1 MFRKFI
7 ERPILSSVISII
19 LVILGVLGLI
29 SLPIEQY
36 PDIAPPTIR
45 VTASYTG
52 ASAETVLKSVVIPL
66 EEQINGVENMIY
78 MNSTASNDGTA
89 TIEVFFKQGINAD
102 MAAVNV
108 QNRVARATSLLPAE
122 VTRAGVITAKRQN
135 SMLLVFSLYSEN
147 GEFDETFLQN
157 YSKINLLPQIQRVT
171 GVGDAMVFG
180 AKDYSMRIWLKPDVM
195 AAYNLMPSDVTA
207 ALNEQNIEAAPGRLG
222 ELNDQSF
229 EYVIKYKGKLTQ
241 PAEFENIVIKADK
254 NGNLLL
260 LKDVARVEMGALNYS
275 VATSALDKPGIT
287 MAVYQAAGSNARDV
301 IINAK
306 KVLDEASKA
315 FPSGVKYKI
324 LVDANEFLDSSISKV
339 LHTLLEAFILVF
351 IVVFV
356 FLQNF
361 RATLIP
367 AISVPVA
374 IIGTFFFL
382 NVFGFTINLLTLF
395 ALVLAI
401 GIVVDDAIVVVEAV
415 HAKLD
420 QGAKNAKEAAVS
432 AMNEISAA
440 IVSITLV
447 MSAVFIPVTFI
458 TGTTGVFYKQFGITL
473 AVAIVISAVN
483 ALTLSPA
490 LCAIFL
496 KPHKDNEL
504 HNKGL
509 MQRFYASFNVAF
521 DAMTSR
527 YKKTTNF
534 FIARK
539 WMAILLIIIFSGGLW
554 ALMKTTPTGFVPSED
569 TGRLFVDI
577 SLPPATSMG
586 KTKLVVNQVD
596 SIIGSIPEMEG
607 RTAIVG
613 SSLISGKGSS
623 YGMLICSLKPF
634 EQRKGKGQ
642 DINSVI
648 NKLYAMTSQIK
659 DAKVLLI
666 TPPMVPG
673 FSISGGFELK
683 LEDKTGGDIKVF
695 EQNARQFLGALS
707 QRPEIQYAMTSFNT
721 NFPQYQ
727 VDVNVARCKQSG
739 ITVNSVLSA
748 MQGYVGG
755 FYASDFNRFGK
766 QYRVMV
772 QAEPKYRGNPEDMN
786 NIFVRTSTGEMAPI
800 TEFITLKRVF
810 GPENITRF
818 NMYTS
823 IAITGAPNFGYS
835 SGDAIKA
842 AQEVAAQTLPPGYG
856 YEFSGLTREE
866 MASGNQSI
874 LIFALSVIFV
884 YFLLAAQYESFIL
897 PFSILFSLPVGI
909 AGSFIFAKIM
919 GVQNNIYLQ
928 ISLIMLIGLLAKNA
942 ILIVEFALQRRHRG
956 MSIMQSAVE
965 GATARLRPILMTSFA
980 FIFGLIPLVI
990 GGGVGANGNRSIG
1003 VGAVGGMLIGTMI
1016 GILVIPAMFM
1026 IFQTLQEKINKPEK
1040 QSFSE
1045 LNSLEGEEE
1054 EFEG

>member
-1 MFRKFI
+1 MFRRFI

-19 LVILGVLGLI
+19 IVILGVLSLV

-45 VTASYTG
+45 VSASYTG
-52 ASAETVLKSVVIPL
+52 ANAETVLKSVVIPL
-66 EEQINGVENMIY
+66 EEQINGVENMTY
-78 MNSTASNDGTA
+78 MASSASNDGSA
-89 TIEVFFKQGINAD
+89 SIEVFFKQGINAD

-122 VTRAGVITAKRQN
+122 VIRAGVITAKRQN
-135 SMLLVFSLYSEN
+135 SMLLVFSLFCEN
-147 GEFDETFLQN
+147 DEFDEIFLQN
-157 YSKINLLPQIQRVT
+157 YSKINLLPQIQRVN
-171 GVGDAMVFG
+171 GVGEAMVFG
-180 AKDYSMRIWLKPDVM
+180 AKDYSMRIWLKPDIM
-195 AAYNLMPSDVTA
+195 ATYSLIPSDIIASLT
-207 ALNEQNIEAAPGRLG
+207 EQNLEAAPGRLG
-222 ELNDQSF
+222 ELNGQTF
-229 EYVIKYKGKLTQ
+229 EYVIKYKGKLTE
-241 PAEFENIVIKADK
+241 PIEFENIVIRADK
-254 NGNLLL
+254 DGNILR

-275 VATSALDKPGIT
+275 ISTAAMNKPGIT
-287 MAVYQAAGSNARDV
+287 MAVFQATGSNARNV
-301 IINAK
+301 IIEAK
-306 KVLDEASKA
+306 KVLDEASKS
-315 FPSGVKYKI
+315 FPHGIKYKI
-324 LVDANEFLDSSISKV
+324 QVDANEFLDSSISKV
-339 LHTLLEAFILVF
+339 LKTLLEAFILVF

-367 AISVPVA
+367 AIAVPVS

-382 NVFGFTINLLTLF
+382 NLFGFTINLLTLF

-415 HAKLD
+415 HAKID
-420 QGAKNAKEAAVS
+420 QGAKNSLEAAVS
-432 AMNEISAA
+432 AMDEISTA

-496 KPHKDNEL
+496 KPNSESSL
-504 HNKGL
+504 HNKGI
-509 MQRFYASFNVAF
+509 MQRFYSIFNVVF
-521 DAMTSR
+521 DNMTSR

-534 FIARK
+534 FIAKK
-539 WMAILLIIIFSGGLW
+539 WVAIAMIIIFSSGLW
-554 ALMKTTPTGFVPSED
+554 ILVKTTPSGFVPSED
-569 TGRLFVDI
+569 MGRLFVDI
-577 SLPPATSMG
+577 GLPPATSMEQ
-586 KTKLVVNQVD
+586 TKKIVMQVD
-596 SIIGSIPEMEG
+596 LMIASIPEMEG

-613 SSLISGKGSS
+613 NSLISGRGSS
-623 YGMLICSLKPF
+623 YGMLICSMKPF

-648 NKLYAMTSQIK
+648 AKLYMMTAQIK
-659 DAKVLLI
+659 GAKI
-666 TPPMVPG
+666 IIFTPPMVPG

-683 LEDKTGGDIKVF
+683 LEDKTGGDIKQF
-695 EQNARQFLGALS
+695 EQNSRQFLSALN

-739 ITVNSVLSA
+739 ITVSSVLSA
-748 MQGYVGG
+748 LQGYVGG

-766 QYRVMV
+766 QYRIMV
-772 QAEPKYRGNPEDMN
+772 QAEPRYRGNPDDLN
-786 NIFVRTSTGEMAPI
+786 SIFVRTSNGEMAAI
-800 TEFITLKRVF
+800 TEFISLKRVF

-823 IAITGAPNFGYS
+823 IAVNGSPNFGFS

-842 AQEVAAQTLPPGYG
+842 VQEVALQTLPPGYG

-866 MASGNQSI
+866 MASGNQSL
-874 LIFALSVIFV
+874 LIFLLSVVFV
-884 YFLLAAQYESFIL
+884 YFLLAAQYESFIM
-897 PFSILFSLPVGI
+897 PFSIIFSLPIGI
-909 AGSFIFAKIM
+909 AGSFIFAKIL
-919 GVQNNIYLQ
+919 GVENNIYLQ

-956 MSIMQSAVE
+956 MSIVNAAIE
-965 GATARLRPILMTSFA
+965 GSTARLRPILMTSFA

-990 GGGVGANGNRSIG
+990 GGGVGANANRSIG
-1003 VGAVGGMLIGTMI
+1003 VGAVGGMFIGTMI
-1016 GILVIPAMFM
+1016 GILVIPTMFV
-1026 IFQTLQEKINKPEK
+1026 IFQTIQEKITKPEK
-1040 QSFSE
+1040 PE
-1045 LNSLEGEEE
+1045 ITGIND
-1054 EFEG
+1054 FEA

>member
-1 MFRKFI
+1 MFRRFI

-19 LVILGVLGLI
+19 IVILGVLGLI
-29 SLPIEQY
+29 TLPIEQY

-52 ASAETVLKSVVIPL
+52 ANAETVLKSVVIPL
-66 EEQINGVENMIY
+66 EEQINGVENMTY
-78 MNSTASNDGTA
+78 MTSTASNDGSA
-89 TIEVFFKQGINAD
+89 SIEVFFKQGINAD

-135 SMLLVFSLYSEN
+135 SMLMVFSLRSEN

-157 YSKINLLPQIQRVT
+157 YSKINLLPQIQRVN
-171 GVGDAMVFG
+171 GVGEAMVFG

-195 AAYNLMPSDVTA
+195 STYGLMPSDVIA
-207 ALNEQNIEAAPGRLG
+207 ALNEQNLEAAPGRLG
-222 ELNDQSF
+222 ALNEQSF
-229 EYVIKYKGKLTQ
+229 EYILKYKGRLSQ
-241 PAEFENIVIKADK
+241 PTEFENIVVKADK
-254 NGNLLL
+254 DGNILR
-260 LKDVARVEMGALNYS
+260 LKDVARVELGALDYS
-275 VATSALDKPGIT
+275 ISTTALSKPGIA
-287 MAVYQAAGSNARDV
+287 MAVFQSAGSNARDV

-306 KVLDEASKA
+306 KVLEESSKS
-315 FPSGVKYKI
+315 FPPGIKYQI
-324 LVDANEFLDSSISKV
+324 LVDANDFLDSSIEKV

-351 IVVFV
+351 IVVFI

-367 AISVPVA
+367 AISVPVS

-382 NVFGFTINLLTLF
+382 NLFGFTINLLTLF

-420 QGAKNAKEAAVS
+420 QGAKNAREAAVS
-432 AMNEISAA
+432 AMDEISAA
-440 IVSITLV
+440 IVAITLV
-447 MSAVFIPVTFI
+447 MAAVFVPVTFMK
-458 TGTTGVFYKQFGITL
+458 GTTGVFYRQFGITL
-473 AVAIVISAVN
+473 AVAIVISAIN

-496 KPHKDNEL
+496 KPHTGSSL
-504 HNKGL
+504 HQKGAI
-509 MQRFYASFNVAF
+509 QRFYTIFNTVF
-521 DAMTSR
+521 NSMTSR
-527 YKKTTNF
+527 YKKTTNILMSHRW
-534 FIARK
+534 IAI
-539 WMAILLIIIFSGGLW
+539 AIIVLFSGGLW
-554 ALMKTTPTGFVPSED
+554 YLMETTPTGFVPTED
-569 TGRLFVDI
+569 TGRMFIDI
-577 SLPPATSMG
+577 SLPPATSME
-586 KTKLVVNQVD
+586 KTKKVVEQVEA
-596 SIIGSIPEMEG
+596 IVNTIPEVEG

-613 SSLISGKGSS
+613 NSLISGRGSS
-623 YGMLICSLKPF
+623 YGMLICSLKSF
-634 EQRKGKGQ
+634 QERKEKGQ
-642 DINSVI
+642 DINTI
-648 NKLYAMTSQIK
+648 IGKLYMLTSKVK
-659 DAKVLLI
+659 DAKI
-666 TPPMVPG
+666 IIFTPPMVPG

-683 LEDKTGGDIKVF
+683 LEDKTGGDIKQF
-695 EQNARQFLGALS
+695 EQNARQFLGALN

-727 VDVNVARCKQSG
+727 VDVNPARCKQSG
-739 ITVNSVLSA
+739 ITVSSVLSSL
-748 MQGYVGG
+748 QGYVGG
-755 FYASDFNRFGK
+755 YYASDFNRFGK

-772 QAEPKYRGNPEDMN
+772 QSEPNYRGNPQDLD
-786 NIFVRTSTGEMAPI
+786 NIYVKSSNGEMAPI
-800 TEFITLKRVF
+800 TEFISLKRVF

-818 NMYTS
+818 NLYTS
-823 IAITGAPNFGYS
+823 IAITGSPNFGFS

-842 AQEVAAQTLPPGYG
+842 VQEVAAQTLPLGYG

-866 MASGNQSI
+866 KYSGSQSI
-874 LIFALSVIFV
+874 MIFILSVIFV
-884 YFLLAAQYESFIL
+884 YFLLAAQYESFVL
-897 PFSILFSLPVGI
+897 PFSILFSLPIGI
-909 AGSFIFAKIM
+909 SGAYIFAKIM

-956 MSIMQSAVE
+956 MSIVQAAIE

-1003 VGAVGGMLIGTMI
+1003 VGSVGGMFIGTMI
-1016 GILVIPAMFM
+1016 GILVIPTMFV
-1026 IFQTLQEKINKPEK
+1026 IFQTLQEKMNKPEPP
-1040 QSFSE
+1040 E
-1045 LNSLEGEEE
+1045 VVGLDDMEE
-1054 EFEG
+1054 

>member
-7 ERPILSSVISII
+7 ERPVLSSVISII
-19 LVILGVLGLI
+19 IVILGVLGLL

-36 PDIAPPTIR
+36 PDIAPPTIN
-45 VTASYTG
+45 VSANYTG
-52 ASAETVLKSVVIPL
+52 ANAETVLKSVVIPL

-78 MNSTASNDGTA
+78 MTSTASNDGTA
-89 TIEVFFKQGINAD
+89 NIQVFFKQGINAD

-108 QNRVARATSLLPAE
+108 QNRVTRANSLLPAE

-157 YSKINLLPQIQRVT
+157 YSKINLLPQIQRVN
-171 GVGDAMVFG
+171 GVGEAMVFA

-195 AAYNLMPSDVTA
+195 ASFGLMPSDVTA
-207 ALNEQNIEAAPGRLG
+207 ALSEQNLEAAPGRLG
-222 ELNDQSF
+222 ELNGQSF

-241 PAEFENIVIKADK
+241 PSEFENIIIKADK
-254 NGNLLL
+254 DGNILR

-275 VATSALDKPGIT
+275 VSTSAMNRPGIT
-287 MAVYQAAGSNARDV
+287 MAVFQAAGSNAREV
-301 IINAK
+301 IIEAK
-306 KVLDEASKA
+306 KVLDEATKT
-315 FPSGVKYKI
+315 FPPGVKYKI
-324 LVDANEFLDSSISKV
+324 LVDANEFLESSITKV
-339 LHTLLEAFILVF
+339 IYTLLEAFVLVF

-382 NVFGFTINLLTLF
+382 NIFGFTINLLTLF

-420 QGAKNAKEAAVS
+420 QGAKNPREAAVS
-432 AMNEISAA
+432 AMDEISTA

-496 KPHKDNEL
+496 KPHSENSL
-504 HNKGL
+504 HKKGF
-509 MQRFYASFNVAF
+509 MQRFYTTFNVAF
-521 DAMTSR
+521 ATMTKR
-527 YKKTTNF
+527 YQRTTNF
-534 FIARK
+534 FTAHKWVAIA
-539 WMAILLIIIFSGGLW
+539 LIILFSGGLW
-554 ALMKTTPTGFVPSED
+554 VLVKTTPTGFVPSED
-569 TGRLFVDI
+569 TGRMFVDI
-577 SLPPATSMG
+577 SLPPATSMEE
-586 KTKLVVNQVD
+586 TKKVVQQVD
-596 SIIGSIPEMEG
+596 DILAATPEIDG
-607 RTAIVG
+607 RTLIAG
-613 SSLISGKGSS
+613 RSLISGQGSS
-623 YGMLICSLKPF
+623 YGMVICSLLPF
-634 EQRKGKGQ
+634 EERKEEGK
-642 DINSVI
+642 DLNSVI
-648 NKLYAMTSQIK
+648 AKLYAATANIK
-659 DAKVLLI
+659 AAKIVI
-666 TPPMVPG
+666 FSPPMVPG
-673 FSISGGFELK
+673 FSFSGGFEFK
-683 LEDKTGGDIKVF
+683 LEDKTGGDIKTF
-695 EQNARQFLGALS
+695 EQNARQFLAALN
-707 QRPEIQYAMTSFNT
+707 QRPEVQYAITSFNT

-748 MQGYVGG
+748 LQGYVGG

-772 QAEPKYRGNPEDMN
+772 QADPKYRGNPEDLN
-786 NIFVRTSTGEMAPI
+786 QIFVRTSGGEMAPI

-823 IAITGAPNFGYS
+823 IAVNGSPNFGYS
-835 SGDAIKA
+835 SGDAIHA
-842 AQEVAAQTLPPGYG
+842 VQEVAAQTLPVGYS
-856 YEFSGLTREE
+856 YEFSGLSREE
-866 MASGNQSI
+866 MVSGNQSI
-874 LIFALSVIFV
+874 LIFALSIIFV
-884 YFLLAAQYESFIL
+884 YFLLAAQYESYIL
-897 PFSILFSLPVGI
+897 PLSILFSLPIGI

-919 GVQNNIYLQ
+919 GVENNIYLQ

-956 MSIMQSAVE
+956 LSIVQAAVE

-980 FIFGLIPLVI
+980 FIFGLTPLII
-990 GGGVGANGNRSIG
+990 GGGVGANANRSIG
-1003 VGAVGGMLIGTMI
+1003 VGAVGGMFIGTII
-1016 GILVIPAMFM
+1016 GILVIPAMFV
-1026 IFQTLQEKINKPEK
+1026 IFQSLHERIKKPEK
-1040 QSFSE
+1040 HNISD
-1045 LNSLEGEEE
+1045 LNSFEGEEE
-1054 EFEG
+1054 EIEG